1 MGDEV
6 LSQAEIEA
14 LLSGAGQSSEAAAE
28 TPAEA
33 AAAAPEQSAEAEQM
47 EPVSAPAPA
56 PAAAPQPNI
65 TVSSAPTPGVRAAA
79 FAPMA
84 SAADSASRNGVELI
98 MDVRLNVAVELGRS
112 TLSVREILA
121 LGPGKVVELDKHAG
135 EPVEVVINNKTVARG
150 EVVVIDENFG
160 VRITEIIGSRERESH
175 AKAA

>member
-14 LLSGAGQSSEAAAE
+14 LLSGAGQSNDAGTTDSAQAGAPDASEE
-28 TPAEA
+28 PAQ
-33 AAAAPEQSAEAEQM
+33 AAPT
-47 EPVSAPAPA
+47 PT
-56 PAAAPQPNI
+56 AASQPTI
-65 TVSSAPTPGVRAAA
+65 TVSSAPDPAIRAAA

-84 SAADSASRNGVELI
+84 SVSDHGARNGVDLI

-160 VRITEIIGSRERESH
+160 VRITEIVGSNEREIN

>member
-1 MGDEV
+1 MADEV

-14 LLSGAGQSSEAAAE
+14 LINGAGQTGEAPAAE
-28 TPAEA
+28 EA
-33 AAAAPEQSAEAEQM
+33 QAAAPAETQEAEQ
-47 EPVSAPAPA
+47 VSAPAADPA
-56 PAAAPQPNI
+56 PNI
-65 TVSSAPTPGVRAAA
+65 TVSSTPDPGVRTAA

-84 SAADSASRNGVELI
+84 AAGDVGMHHGVDLI

-112 TLSVREILA
+112 TLPVREILA

-160 VRITEIIGSRERESH
+160 VRITEIVGANERETN